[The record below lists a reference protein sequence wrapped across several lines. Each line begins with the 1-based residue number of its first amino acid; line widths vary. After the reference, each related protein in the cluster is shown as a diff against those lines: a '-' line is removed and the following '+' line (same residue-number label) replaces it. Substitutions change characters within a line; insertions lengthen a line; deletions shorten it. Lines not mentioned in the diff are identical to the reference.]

1 MRKHR
6 LPSSKSSLS
15 RRLAVEDL
23 LVAFLA
29 PCLAF
34 WLREAPFPADG
45 QLEPYVIYLGVATG
59 FCALFFVQFRLAHG
73 LPEFF
78 SFHDALQI
86 VRASG
91 CAATAT
97 VVLLFTLTRL
107 ELIPRSIPP
116 LHFLTLTAGLI
127 GLRVLR
133 RAIAQRREVA
143 AAVDISHDKERGV
156 IIVGA
161 GRLAWFYIR
170 LLDTFAADNRRIV
183 GILDEDKSLRGRSI
197 FGHVVLGDTGEASA
211 LLDDLSQHGIDV
223 RCFIICERDREKA
236 QLLSARLKTL
246 CLERGL
252 DLEILAEQIGI
263 CSAERAESFVDN
275 QSDDGHSLTET
286 PPGGGNAF
294 VGWKRLI
301 ESALAVVFVLA
312 FSPLF
317 ALTGLLVAIGLGAP
331 VLFWQRRIGRN
342 GRAICIYKF
351 KSLRNPVDANGR
363 RLTDVERLTSV
374 GRFLRATRLD
384 ELPQLFNV
392 VMGDMAL
399 IGPRPL
405 LLVDQPADQSVRL
418 SVAPGLTGWAQIHG
432 GKLVTAEEK
441 NALDEWYVRN
451 ASLRLDVA
459 ILLRTLV
466 IVLTGDQRNEDRLSA
481 ALAQALL
488 DKSKKVHSDNRNAV
502 TSVERAAQ
510 RQLPR
515 PHALKPI
522 CLEGQW
528 AGPHENSLLAVAGND
543 SMTLTEST
551 SRLARSGASIE
562 K

>member
-1 MRKHR
+1 MRKRR
-6 LPSSKSSLS
+6 LPSSKSSLT
-15 RRLAVEDL
+15 RRLAIDDL
-23 LVAFLA
+23 LVAFFA
-29 PCLAF
+29 PLLAF

-45 QLEPYVIYLGVATG
+45 QLEPYVIYLGAAIC
-59 FCALFFVQFRLAHG
+59 FSAWFFVQFRLAHG

-78 SFHDALQI
+78 SLHDALQI

-133 RAIAQRREVA
+133 RAIGQRREVA
-143 AAVDISHDKERGV
+143 AAIDVSHDKERGV

-170 LLDTFAADNRRIV
+170 LLDTFVADNRRIV
-183 GILDEDKSLRGRSI
+183 GILDEDKSLHGRSI

-223 RCFIICERDREKA
+223 RCFIICERDRAKA
-236 QLLSARLKTL
+236 ERLSASLKTL

-252 DLEILAEQIGI
+252 DLEILAERIGI
-263 CSAERAESFVDN
+263 YSAERAESLVDN
-275 QSDDGHSLTET
+275 QSGDGYSLTKT
-286 PPGGGNAF
+286 SSGGGNAF
-294 VGWKRLI
+294 ARLKRLI
-301 ESALAVVFVLA
+301 EPVLAVIFMLA
-312 FSPLF
+312 LSPLF
-317 ALTGLLVAIGLGAP
+317 ALAGLLVAIGLGAP

-342 GRAICIYKF
+342 GRAIYIYKF
-351 KSLRNPVDANGR
+351 KSMRNPVDASGR

-392 VMGDMAL
+392 VTGDMAL
-399 IGPRPL
+399 VGPRPL
-405 LLVDQPADQSVRL
+405 LLVDQPAEQSVRL

-451 ASLRLDVA
+451 ASLRLDIA

-488 DKSKKVHSDNRNAV
+488 DKSKKPHTDNRTAV
-502 TSVERAAQ
+502 ISVERV
-510 RQLPR
+510 
-515 PHALKPI
+515 
-522 CLEGQW
+522 
-528 AGPHENSLLAVAGND
+528 LA
-543 SMTLTEST
+543 
-551 SRLARSGASIE
+551 
-562 K
+562 